1 MADPLKLLQDY
12 AMGRREIREL
22 THNGELYYVFND
34 VAYQKDAK
42 TNLSVYN
49 KPDEYYSIESILH
62 FWKSRD
68 ANHTAYVKE
77 VSGKGEKPSLPNA
90 NVLAPIPTPIPVT
103 RLMSMHAGEEPERKK
118 MKIEQEDKGLR
129 IDKILDQSTDKPD
142 VAEVRALSS
151 ELPAEKIALLRSRVK
166 KNIKNTVK
174 PVDDESRYPV
184 DADISNASADSVGK
198 HLNNKERT
206 WKNRVTCLES
216 QSKDFNTVLAVLSN
230 LKTRDTN
237 AQRPKPV
244 PNADSASRQNPT
256 TAPQNGKM
264 MRSTVNTGYSRYD
277 QEIFQKDPLA
287 DFQIETGLSFHGTSF
302 RNAPKIMA
310 GSQRQPD
317 AVPSSSAREPPNGVS
332 AHNQRPT
339 MTIAQQRMQP
349 QKRVSRTPIII
360 IPATGTALITM
371 YNAVDILQDLKFVS
385 TEEKK
390 RQKSK
395 RENEVLIQRHK
406 ETGTVPYRVI
416 DNPLRLKDEEWDRV
430 VAVFVQG
437 PAWQFKDWKWGGNPV
452 EIFSNVAAFHL
463 KFDDQKIDANVARWS
478 VHVLPLS
485 KSKRHLDRVICH

>member
-12 AMGRREIREL
+12 AMGRREMREL

-42 TNLSVYN
+42 TNLGVYN
-49 KPDEYYSIESILH
+49 KSDEYYSIESILYL
-62 FWKSRD
+62 WKSRD
-68 ANHTAYVKE
+68 TQHTAYVKE
-77 VSGKGEKPSLPNA
+77 VSGKVTRMQRRELIDYLKGVHTALPKDA

-103 RLMSMHAGEEPERKK
+103 RLMSAHAGEEPERKK
-118 MKIEQEDKGLR
+118 MKIEQDDKGQR

-174 PVDDESRYPV
+174 SVEDE
-184 DADISNASADSVGK
+184 SADSVGK

-264 MRSTVNTGYSRYD
+264 IRSTVNT
-277 QEIFQKDPLA
+277 
-287 DFQIETGLSFHGTSF
+287 GTSF

-430 VAVFVQG
+430 VAG

-485 KSKRHLDRVICH
+485 KSKRHLDRVIYY